1 MHPGSVR
8 PAGVDAPGH
17 NSPQESPGTGDA
29 EKTGDTVEQNQRPFD
44 GLKVIDCAS
53 FIAAPSAATILS
65 DFGADVI
72 KIEPLEGDPYRELY
86 RLPGSPE
93 GTRNFPWELDAR
105 NKRSLAIDLKQPDG
119 LAVLHRLVAGSD
131 VFVTNMPEPVRQ
143 RLKIDAGALMPLNP
157 RMIYA
162 SFTAYGETGPEAGK
176 TGFDSTAYWARSG
189 LMDLV
194 RADHATPPARSVAG
208 LGDHPSGMSLYAA
221 IVTALF
227 QRERTGRGGLV
238 SSSLLANG
246 LWANS
251 FLVQAQLSGSVVP
264 PRPPRD
270 RAPNPL
276 TNGYRCG
283 DGRWLN
289 LVVLNEARQFV
300 PLLQA
305 LGCPE
310 LGDDPRFATPEAR
323 RAHHTELIAHFDR
336 QFAQR
341 PLAEWRTRLDAADIT
356 FGVVGTLSDID
367 DDEQMRA
374 SGALVPFADGSGLTV
389 ATPFDVDGTIK
400 VAPRAAPAIGEH
412 GEAILREAG
421 YDDAQ
426 IAALRARKVLAG

>member
-1 MHPGSVR
+1 
-8 PAGVDAPGH
+8 
-17 NSPQESPGTGDA
+17 
-29 EKTGDTVEQNQRPFD
+29 VETSQRPFD

-72 KIEPLEGDPYRELY
+72 KIEPLEGDPYRDLY
-86 RLPGSPE
+86 RLPGSPVGE
-93 GTRNFPWELDAR
+93 RNFPWELDSR
-105 NKRSLAIDLKQPDG
+105 NKRSLAVDLKRPEG
-119 LAVLHRLVAGSD
+119 LEVLHRLVAGAD
-131 VFVTNMPEPVRQ
+131 VFITNLPEQVRQ
-143 RLKIDAGALMPLNP
+143 RLRIDAAALGPLNP

-194 RADHATPPARSVAG
+194 RADHAAPPARSVAG
-208 LGDHPSGMSLYAA
+208 LGDHPSGMSLFAA

-227 QRERTGRGGLV
+227 RRERTGRGGMV

-251 FLVQAQLSGSVVP
+251 YLVQAQLSGSVVP

-276 TNGYRCG
+276 TNGYRCA

-289 LVVLNEARQFV
+289 LVIINEARQFL
-300 PLLQA
+300 PLLQVLECA
-305 LGCPE
+305 HLAQ
-310 LGDDPRFATPEAR
+310 DPRFSTAEAR
-323 RAHHTELIAHFDR
+323 RVHHTELIAHFDR
-336 QFAQR
+336 QFALHD
-341 PLAEWRTRLDAADIT
+341 LAEWRRRLDAADIT
-356 FGVVGTLSDID
+356 FGVVGTLDDIA

-374 SGALVPFADGSGLTV
+374 SGALVPFANGSGLTV
-389 ATPFDVDGTIK
+389 STPFDVDGTHK
-400 VAPRAAPAIGEH
+400 VPPGPAPALGEH
-412 GEAILREAG
+412 CAAILREAG
-421 YDDAQ
+421 YDEAKIQ
-426 IAALRARKVLAG
+426 ALREQRVLGG

>member
-1 MHPGSVR
+1 ME
-8 PAGVDAPGH
+8 
-17 NSPQESPGTGDA
+17 QE
-29 EKTGDTVEQNQRPFD
+29 QQPFA

-72 KIEPLEGDPYRELY
+72 KIEPLEGDPYRDLY

-105 NKRSLAIDLKQPDG
+105 NKRSLALDLKQPEG
-119 LAVLHRLVAGSD
+119 LAVLHRLVDGAD

-143 RLKIDAGALMPLNP
+143 RLKIDAASLTP
-157 RMIYA
+157 RNGRLIYA
-162 SFTAYGETGPEAGK
+162 SFTAYGEAGPEAGK

-194 RADHATPPARSVAG
+194 RADHEAPPARSVAG

-221 IVTALF
+221 IVTALLR
-227 QRERTGRGGLV
+227 RERTGRGGVV

-251 FLVQAQLSGSVVP
+251 FLVQAQLCGSIVP

-270 RAPNPL
+270 RAANPL

-289 LVVLNEARQFV
+289 LVVLNEARQFR
-300 PLLQA
+300 PLLDV
-305 LGCPE
+305 LECPQ
-310 LGDDPRFATPEAR
+310 LADDPRFATAEAR
-323 RAHHTELIAHFDR
+323 RVHHTELIAHFDR
-336 QFAQR
+336 QFALH

-356 FGVVGTLSDID
+356 FGVVGTLADID

-389 ATPFDVDGTIK
+389 ATPFDVAGTVK
-400 VAPRAAPAIGEH
+400 VAPRAAPELGEH
-412 GEAILREAG
+412 GAQILREAG
-421 YDDAQ
+421 YDEAG
-426 IAALRARKVLAG
+426 IAALRARKVLGG